1 MWTNCNHR
9 LLYHFK
15 MSTQLAFL
23 TSCWRITPVS
33 TWRVTSWYGRGV
45 DGVHCCDIVSYRLP
59 SADLREDIST
69 ELSIGRGYSRW
80 ILRGTII
87 TGLKLYAAH
96 SAKLARNG
104 MPGECTFYVSAFRSK
119 HGPQT
124 KTSHKTQAMRL
135 CSLFRIKITN
145 EKMML
150 FTRVP

>member
-1 MWTNCNHR
+1 MFSSSFQIFEFILFYRLFRALLATCTLRVVSSCLHSFTIPTFFLQAQNVWTNCNHK

-15 MSTQLAFL
+15 MSTWLAFL

-80 ILRGTII
+80 ILRGINN
-87 TGLKLYAAH
+87 Y
-96 SAKLARNG
+96 
-104 MPGECTFYVSAFRSK
+104 
-119 HGPQT
+119 GPQAVCRT
-124 KTSHKTQAMRL
+124 FSKTCL
-135 CSLFRIKITN
+135 
-145 EKMML
+145 
-150 FTRVP
+150 